1 MKIQEAEAAVQKA
14 SKDRRD
20 GIFTAGLDDV
30 RLDKAFVS
38 ALVQLRELKKEQCNT
53 EARCGTASIDS
64 TPIVQDQ

>member
-53 EARCGTASIDS
+53 EARGAV
-64 TPIVQDQ
+64 PRQ